1 MSENKHTGGS
11 RGGKGYYIALILC
24 AAAVGITSYVYYRN
38 SNVHEET
45 LLQETTQIPV
55 GTMAMEADIPV
66 LATQPQTEAT
76 QSAPTEQTV
85 PQPVQKPKRKIQLPV
100 SGQEIYGYSMETLS
114 YNETTRDWRVH
125 NGVDYA
131 AEEGTPVCAAA
142 DGTVYTTYEDDAMGY
157 TVVISHEGGYTT
169 KYASLSADLPVSA
182 GESVEAGQTIGY
194 VGSSALVET
203 TLGSHL
209 HFSVTSQGKP
219 MDPMAFFAL
228 GE

>member
-66 LATQPQTEAT
+66 LATQPQTEVT

>member
-1 MSENKHTGGS
+1 MSDNKHTGGS
-11 RGGKGYYIALILC
+11 RSGKGYYIALILC
-24 AAAVGITSYVYYRN
+24 ASVIGITSYVYYQN
-38 SNVHEET
+38 MGAQEV
-45 LLQETTQIPV
+45 LIQETEMIPV
-55 GTMAMEADIPV
+55 GILEQEADIPV

-76 QSAPTEQTV
+76 QSVPTEQTM
-85 PQPVQKPKRKIQLPV
+85 PHPPQKPKRKVQLPV

-142 DGTVYTTYEDDAMGY
+142 DGTVYTTYEDDSMGY
-157 TVVISHEGGYTT
+157 TVVINHEGGYTT
-169 KYASLSADLPVSA
+169 RYSSLSADLAVAA

-203 TLGSHL
+203 TMGSHL

-219 MDPMAFFAL
+219 MDPLEFLAQ
-228 GE
+228 GQ